1 MASILRRPI
10 LVGGVALSLLL
21 WLWQSLDELAGQV
34 DDVAILSAIALGG
47 LLLLNKKTVK
57 NTPIQLDV
65 SLIERATVEKAIA
78 TSENSIAILDT
89 EAPNHDVTA
98 KLRDKLAEITAELDR
113 RNLNLTITGG
123 KGVGKTSLLQ
133 ILQSNWKSPVNRAI
147 TTEETPALFSTSENG
162 LAAEKDALA
171 AAVDSDLVIF
181 ITNADL
187 TETEFQTLKQLKEAN
202 QKSILVFNKED
213 RYLPEERE
221 LVLQRIQERVE
232 GILEKE
238 DAIAIAT
245 SPKAIVVRQHQTDGS
260 VQEWLEESVPEIS
273 ALTDRLGQILTQQSQ
288 QLVWANCWRSAINLQ
303 AETKSVLN
311 QIRRDKALPQI
322 EQYQWIAAATA
333 FANPLPALDLVATG
347 AINAQLVLDLSGI
360 YRQKFS
366 IEQAQTVAATMGS
379 LILKLGLVELSTQT
393 ITTILKSNTITFV
406 AGGLAQGISAAYF
419 TRIAGLSLIEY
430 FQAQEESSAEARP
443 LNLEKLRQS
452 ITKVF
457 QENQR
462 TAFWQS
468 FVQQTAGR
476 LLPASQEGLGAR
488 V

>member
-10 LVGGVALSLLL
+10 LVGGIALSLLL

-47 LLLLNKKTVK
+47 LLLLNKKPVK
-57 NTPIQLDV
+57 NTPLQLDV
-65 SLIERATVEKAIA
+65 SLVERATVEKAIA
-78 TSENSIAILDT
+78 KVENSIAILDT
-89 EAPNHDVTA
+89 EAVNQEATT
-98 KLRDKLAEITAELDR
+98 KLRQKIGEITAELDR
-113 RNLNLTITGG
+113 KDINLAITGG
-123 KGVGKTSLLQ
+123 KGVGKTTLIQLLQ
-133 ILQSNWKSPVNRAI
+133 STWKSPVNRTI
-147 TTEETPALFSTSENG
+147 TIKETPALFGTNENG
-162 LAAEKDALA
+162 LAAEKEALA
-171 AAVDSDLVIF
+171 AAVASDLVIF
-181 ITNADL
+181 ITNGDL

-202 QKSILVFNKED
+202 QKTILVFNQED
-213 RYLPEERE
+213 RYLPEERAI
-221 LVLQRIQERVE
+221 VLQRIQERIV

-238 DAIAIAT
+238 DAIAIAA
-245 SPKAIVVRQHQTDGS
+245 SPKSIVVRQHQTDGS

-273 ALTDRLGQILTQQSQ
+273 ALTERLGQILTQQSQ
-288 QLVWANCWRSAINLQ
+288 QLVWANCWRSAIDLKGE
-303 AETKSVLN
+303 AKSVLN
-311 QIRRDKALPQI
+311 QIRRDRALPQI

-333 FANPLPALDLVATG
+333 FANPVPALDLVATG

-393 ITTILKSNTITFV
+393 ITTILKSNTITYV

-430 FQAQEESSAEARP
+430 FQEQEESSAESRP
-443 LNLEKLRQS
+443 LNLEKLRQT

-462 TAFWQS
+462 TAFLQS
-468 FVQQTAGR
+468 FVQQAAGR
-476 LLPASQEGLGAR
+476 LMPVSQEGIG
-488 V
+488 VKV